1 MSNLHQRTMT
11 EQVMARLRDMIL
23 SGELAPGSR
32 LDQNELARRFGV
44 SLVPLREALARL
56 QSRGLVRIV
65 PHRGVFVESLSVEEL
80 LDIYQVREALEELAA
95 RLAAPRLT
103 VADLATLDRLKIE
116 MEQTATIDDF
126 DAFLDLH
133 REFHFTIYRAA
144 GRRHLVQ
151 LIAQLWDL
159 SARYRRFQLY
169 AFPERARASLFEIQ
183 AILDACHRRDP
194 DALACMVRYKVHQ
207 TVVSLLDVMQREQT
221 VASLVNGKRI
231 EKQQAL
237 GSAGEDA
244 GV

>member
-1 MSNLHQRTMT
+1 MNDIPQRTMT

-56 QSRGLVRIV
+56 QSSGLVRIV
-65 PHRGVFVESLSVEEL
+65 PHRGVFVESLSVDEL

-95 RLAAPRLT
+95 RLAAPRLSA
-103 VADLATLDRLKIE
+103 ADLATLDQLRIE

-126 DAFLDLH
+126 DTFLDLH
-133 REFHFTIYRAA
+133 REFHFTIYRAT

-207 TVVSLLDVMQREQT
+207 TVVSLLDVMRREQT
-221 VASLVNGKRI
+221 VAALVNGKHDER
-231 EKQQAL
+231 Q
-237 GSAGEDA
+237 
-244 GV
+244 

>member
-1 MSNLHQRTMT
+1 MTDLPQRTMT

-32 LDQNELARRFGV
+32 LDQNDLARRFGV

-56 QSRGLVRIV
+56 QSSGLVRIV

-95 RLAAPRLT
+95 RLAAPRLSA
-103 VADLATLDRLKIE
+103 ADLATLDRLKIE
-116 MEQTATIDDF
+116 MEQTAKIDDF

-133 REFHFTIYRAA
+133 RDFHFTIYRAA
-144 GRRHLVQ
+144 GRRHLLQ

-169 AFPERARASLFEIQ
+169 AFPERMRTSLFEIQ
-183 AILDACHRRDP
+183 AILEACHRRDP
-194 DALACMVRYKVHQ
+194 DALALLVRYKVHQ
-207 TVVSLLDVMQREQT
+207 TVVSLLDIIQREPTPT
-221 VASLVNGKRI
+221 VALLANGKHADER
-231 EKQQAL
+231 
-237 GSAGEDA
+237 
-244 GV
+244 